1 MDQVKRRVGRPRK
14 NTTITTTTVK
24 TKDTTVNILK
34 DVDTV
39 LNGLLNQVAK
49 KSINT
54 DEANA
59 MLRILMHL
67 KVRSKVAPSSFKA
80 ESY

>member
-14 NTTITTTTVK
+14 NTTVTTTTVK

-39 LNGLLNQVAK
+39 LNGLLTQVAK

-67 KVRSKVAPSSFKA
+67 KVRSKVAPNSFKA

>member
-14 NTTITTTTVK
+14 TTTITTTKVK
-24 TKDTTVNILK
+24 DDTVNILK

-39 LNGLLNQVAK
+39 LNGLLTQVAK

-54 DEANA
+54 EEADA
-59 MLRILMHL
+59 MLRILIHL
-67 KVRSKVAPSSFKA
+67 KVRSKVAPGSFKA

>member
-39 LNGLLNQVAK
+39 LNGLLTQVAK

>member
-39 LNGLLNQVAK
+39 LNGLLTQVAK

-67 KVRSKVAPSSFKA
+67 KVRSKVSPSLFKA

>member
-67 KVRSKVAPSSFKA
+67 KVRSKVSPSLFKA

>member
-14 NTTITTTTVK
+14 TTITSTTKVK
-24 TKDTTVNILK
+24 DDTVNILK

-39 LNGLLNQVAK
+39 LNGLLTQVAK

-54 DEANA
+54 EEADA
-59 MLRILMHL
+59 MLRILIHL
-67 KVRSKVAPSSFKA
+67 KVRSKVAPGSFKA

>member
-14 NTTITTTTVK
+14 NTTVTTTTVK

-59 MLRILMHL
+59 MLRILKTL
-67 KVRSKVAPSSFKA
+67 RYCKT
-80 ESY
+80 

>member
-14 NTTITTTTVK
+14 NTTVTTTT
-24 TKDTTVNILK
+24 TKDATVNILK

-67 KVRSKVAPSSFKA
+67 KVRSKVSPSLFKA